1 MNKYQE
7 ALDTIGMTKTNN
19 IKSESLSKPR
29 VMYLVKELRKKE
41 IQTIKQYLE
50 RLEKLEKDLKY
61 ISEQDFQIYRFPNG
75 RIIFGVDITNCP
87 SEQEKVKRIL
97 EEVLENENFL

>member
-1 MNKYQE
+1 MISKE
-7 ALDTIGMTKTNN
+7 ALKSICLECEKAMGKNKVACPFRSISNEYCEEYEN
-19 IKSESLSKPR
+19 IKRDLD
-29 VMYLVKELRKKE
+29 
-41 IQTIKQYLE
+41 

-97 EEVLENENFL
+97 EEVLKNENFL

>member
-1 MNKYQE
+1 MSKYQ
-7 ALDTIGMTKTNN
+7 
-19 IKSESLSKPR
+19 
-29 VMYLVKELRKKE
+29 KELKVIWLKTDYKDYSNK
-41 IQTIKQYLE
+41 TIDEVNQAFGVLE
-50 RLEKLEKDLKY
+50 DGINRLEKLEKDLKY

-97 EEVLENENFL
+97 EEVLEQ

>member
-7 ALDTIGMTKTNN
+7 ALEIIDLNIDYKDYSNKTIDEVNQAFG
-19 IKSESLSKPR
+19 
-29 VMYLVKELRKKE
+29 V
-41 IQTIKQYLE
+41 LE
-50 RLEKLEKDLKY
+50 DGINRLEKLEKDLKY

-97 EEVLENENFL
+97 EEVLNNENFL

>member
-1 MNKYQE
+1 MNKYQK
-7 ALDTIGMTKTNN
+7 ALKVIWFKTDYKDYSNKTIDEVNQAFG
-19 IKSESLSKPR
+19 
-29 VMYLVKELRKKE
+29 V
-41 IQTIKQYLE
+41 LE
-50 RLEKLEKDLKY
+50 EGINRLEKLEKDLKY

>member
-1 MNKYQE
+1 MNKYQK
-7 ALDTIGMTKTNN
+7 ALKVIWFKTDYKDYSNKTIDEVNQAFG
-19 IKSESLSKPR
+19 
-29 VMYLVKELRKKE
+29 V
-41 IQTIKQYLE
+41 LE
-50 RLEKLEKDLKY
+50 EGINRLEKLEKDLKY

-97 EEVLENENFL
+97 EEVLKNENFL

>member
-7 ALDTIGMTKTNN
+7 ALEIIDLNIDYKDYSNKTIDEVNQAFG
-19 IKSESLSKPR
+19 
-29 VMYLVKELRKKE
+29 V
-41 IQTIKQYLE
+41 LE
-50 RLEKLEKDLKY
+50 DGINRLEKLEKDLKY

-97 EEVLENENFL
+97 EDIL